1 MWFSRSGEEVPMA
14 GERGKGPAAEGEPAG
29 RAAQEAGG
37 AADQDRETSRRPGG
51 EAETE
56 TREEQGRL

>member
-1 MWFSRSGEEVPMA
+1 MA

-37 AADQDRETSRRPGG
+37 AADQDRETSHCPGG
-51 EAETE
+51 EAETK
-56 TREEQGRL
+56 TREEQGGL

>member
-1 MWFSRSGEEVPMA
+1 MA
-14 GERGKGPAAEGEPAG
+14 GERGKGLAAEGEPAG

-37 AADQDRETSRRPGG
+37 AADQDRETTRRPGG